1 MIRSVSAEE
10 IEILIRKDHPH
21 WNSEAVHKR
30 AMVYK
35 ESLDDRLDEPLRIL
49 IQENR
54 MADLQYGAFS
64 LYHICA
70 LRHNCSYFQ
79 AILLMDAYMKDQQDG
94 KALIFR
100 R

>member
-1 MIRSVSAEE
+1 MIRSVSPEE
-10 IEILIRKDHPH
+10 IETLILKDHPH
-21 WNSEAVHKR
+21 WNRAAVRRK
-30 AMVYK
+30 AQVYK
-35 ESLDDRLDEPLRIL
+35 DSIDDRLDEPLRIL

-54 MADLQYGAFS
+54 MADIQYGEFS
-64 LYHICA
+64 LYHIRA

-79 AILLMDAYMKDQQDG
+79 AILLMDAYMKNQQDG